1 MFLRRASD
9 FKSLKARDL
18 NGFIRM
24 NRNYTNIVKRPD
36 HLLIKKKDVHAKS
49 EMGSSFCNLTN
60 PDHHDRVFS
69 MVIDFDT
76 NPQLEVQI
84 TVHDGIVKVIVPTR
98 DSLVNVV

>member
-1 MFLRRASD
+1 M
-9 FKSLKARDL
+9 
-18 NGFIRM
+18 
-24 NRNYTNIVKRPD
+24 KRLD

-84 TVHDGIVKVIVPTR
+84 TIHDGIVKVIVPSR
-98 DSLVNVV
+98 DSLVDVV

>member
-1 MFLRRASD
+1 MHCASD

-18 NGFIRM
+18 SELTRICQ
-24 NRNYTNIVKRPD
+24 NYTNIKKRFY
-36 HLLIKKKDVHAKS
+36 HLLIKKKDEHAKS

-84 TVHDGIVKVIVPTR
+84 TIHDGIVKVIVPSR

>member
-1 MFLRRASD
+1 M
-9 FKSLKARDL
+9 
-18 NGFIRM
+18 
-24 NRNYTNIVKRPD
+24 
-36 HLLIKKKDVHAKS
+36 IKKKDVHAKS

-84 TVHDGIVKVIVPTR
+84 TIHDGIVKVIVLSR
-98 DSLVNVV
+98 DSKCSLVRTESRPGPFNEFITSSSDPYTYD